1 MRTYK
6 TSRELEGLTL
16 ELEDRLVFGT
26 RIYEV
31 DRKYLNNS
39 GGCNNEIFDRIGVE
53 DKKKFCATVYGY
65 EPQTGD
71 CPECHSGDYPALTR
85 LAVAI
90 FRKLEGSTETT
101 YSSKPTSFMSNV
113 IDFFRNLTASPNDL
127 LLKELGIENPTNVPT
142 ELGLKLSQEIT
153 YAANRARII
162 EIALQMKADADAKKT
177 A

>member
-1 MRTYK
+1 
-6 TSRELEGLTL
+6 
-16 ELEDRLVFGT
+16 
-26 RIYEV
+26 
-31 DRKYLNNS
+31 
-39 GGCNNEIFDRIGVE
+39 
-53 DKKKFCATVYGY
+53 
-65 EPQTGD
+65 
-71 CPECHSGDYPALTR
+71 
-85 LAVAI
+85 
-90 FRKLEGSTETT
+90 
-101 YSSKPTSFMSNV
+101 MSNV